1 MSPRLQALK
10 YIIDKSY
17 EHVDMLRVYMDDTKY
32 LLVDHDKA
40 LALLSLAKEV
50 IQEAMLP

>member
-1 MSPRLQALK
+1 MSAKLEALK

-17 EHVDMLRVYMDDTKY
+17 EHVDMLRVYMDDTRY

-40 LALLSLAKEV
+40 IALLSLAKDV